1 MNDFDVKNER
11 VVKEK
16 DGVIYLAFR
25 IPFGTTIATSC
36 ACLAFHDDHLLTGC
50 NSIRRM
56 QHHYCCQ
63 HLNLGEVK
71 Q

>member
-16 DGVIYLAFR
+16 DGVIYLAFP

-36 ACLAFHDDHLLTGC
+36 ACLAFTMITYLHGC
-50 NSIRRM
+50 KSIRQM
-56 QHHYCCQ
+56 HHHYCCQ
-63 HLNLGEVK
+63 HLNLGEAK